1 MSASPSFRGASSG
14 RSSDSLHNRRTT
26 SRGPSRQLPAGE
38 GWPAGGGLRQA
49 LDAVLSS
56 PTEAAPAVDETGAVI
71 GWITRSAVLAA
82 VDGIRDRS

>member
-1 MSASPSFRGASSG
+1 VPVPGGDPGWSLELDADG
-14 RSSDSLHNRRTT
+14 RPAAWLSTQERI
-26 SRGPSRQLPAGE
+26 PAGE

-56 PTEAAPAVDETGAVI
+56 PTAAAPAVDETGTVI